1 MNLASLD
8 CKISYANQNLDH
20 QNWQPTSALPDQG
33 LATKQMLGKKSN
45 KFCITVCIMCNADGS
60 EKWPIFYIGKSKN
73 PHCFKK
79 QLPNAHGF
87 YYRNNKTA
95 WMTAAFFEE

>member
-1 MNLASLD
+1 M
-8 CKISYANQNLDH
+8 
-20 QNWQPTSALPDQG
+20 
-33 LATKQMLGKKSN
+33 QMAAKNGQ
-45 KFCITVCIMCNADGS
+45 F
-60 EKWPIFYIGKSKN
+60 FYIGKSKN
-73 PHCFKK
+73 PHCFEK